1 MKKNDWIFLLSIVLY
16 SILFWKEMP
25 GLNVFIFSGILLA
38 GQVLIDPRILKI
50 RSWLLAA
57 AGTMCAAFC
66 VFYYGNLLSIS
77 ATFFSLLITS
87 YFAFNQR
94 GSVLVGVLST
104 VVSML
109 ASVGFMVLR
118 VLERQKARGASEG
131 GKAMKRL
138 LIVICALIVVLV
150 FFFMYRDSSVLFLNL
165 TKKINF
171 DWISIG
177 WIGFTILGALV
188 VYGFYF
194 HNGVGNEWDGKKPTN
209 LDPGKEPTWT
219 DRLMSIDSER
229 FSGIVLLSL
238 LNIMLLVV
246 NGLDFAF
253 IFGGDGNLPQGASC
267 MEYVHQGVG
276 TLIFSIVLAMFIILF
291 YFRGRM
297 NFAENG
303 KALRILALVWIVQN
317 ALMLFSTAW
326 RNEVYVLVFGLTYK
340 RIGVYV
346 YLVLT
351 LIGLLVTAWKVQGK
365 KTNIFLVRMNS
376 WLFYGVWVIA
386 CFVNW
391 DGLIVQNNLNTGLK
405 PDLEYLN
412 SLSDHALP
420 GLVDYNV
427 KHPQESAA
435 TERLTLDISEHAY
448 VFLNKQKHLRME
460 NKWPS
465 YVFKADRNYRE
476 LKERKTF
483 GKATRLNLWN
493 CHMKSIY
500 YFPGFENIIAF
511 EAGNNELTN
520 VGELGKFPNLQIVT
534 LAGNHEL
541 VSLAGL
547 ENARKLEYLDLAG
560 TDISDFTPLLKMKNL
575 KRINIDRMSE
585 EWQAKLKAANPSL
598 ELTVN
603 YDSNSF

>member
-1 MKKNDWIFLLSIVLY
+1 MKKNDWIFLLSILLY
-16 SILFWKEMP
+16 SILFWKEML
-25 GLNVFIFSGILLA
+25 GLNVFIFSGVLLA
-38 GQVLIDPRILKI
+38 GQVLIDRRILKI

-66 VFYYGNLLSIS
+66 VFYYGNLLSIF

-87 YFAFNQR
+87 YFAFNQK
-94 GSVLVGVLST
+94 GSVLVGVLSS
-104 VVSML
+104 VVSIL
-109 ASVGFMVLR
+109 ASIGYMVLR
-118 VLERQKARGASEG
+118 VIERQKARGASEG
-131 GKAMKRL
+131 GRTMKRM
-138 LIVICALIVVLV
+138 LIVVFALLVVLV

-171 DWISIG
+171 DWISAA

-194 HNGVGNEWDGKKPTN
+194 HNGVGDEWDGKKPAN
-209 LDPGKEPTWT
+209 LNPGKEPTWT

-267 MEYVHQGVG
+267 MQYVHQGVG
-276 TLIFSIVLAMFIILF
+276 TLIFSIVLALFIILF

-303 KALRILALVWIVQN
+303 KALRTLALIWIVQN

-376 WLFYGVWVIA
+376 WLFYGVWIIA

-391 DGLIVQNNLNTGLK
+391 DGLIVRNNLGTGLK

-412 SLSDHALP
+412 SLSHNALP
-420 GLVDYNV
+420 GLVDYSV
-427 KHPQESAA
+427 KHPQETAA
-435 TERLTLDISEHAY
+435 VDRLTLEIPEHVY
-448 VFLNKQKHLRME
+448 VFLNKQKQLRTE

-465 YVFKADRNYRE
+465 YVFKADKNYRE

-483 GKATRLNLWN
+483 GKATRLNLQST
-493 CHMKSIY
+493 HLRSIY
-500 YFPGFENIIAF
+500 YFPGFKNITAF
-511 EAGNNELTN
+511 EAGNNQLTN
-520 VGELGKFPNLQIVT
+520 AGELGKFPNLHIAT
-534 LAGNHEL
+534 LAHNPGL
-541 VSLAGL
+541 TSLAGI
-547 ENARKLEYLDLAG
+547 ENASTLEYLDLAG
-560 TDISDFTPLLKMKNL
+560 TNISDFTPLLKLKNL
-575 KRINIDRMSE
+575 KRVNIDTMSQ
-585 EWQAKLKAANPSL
+585 EWQDKLRTANPGL
-598 ELTVN
+598 DLTVN
-603 YDSNSF
+603 Y